1 MGAVGTVGSG
11 NVSDNNIVTMRLP
24 NGQSTVVS
32 GDISFPQMM
41 DVMDKVGNHIN
52 FGKITTILPKGYM
65 PETAKKNDLDKLV
78 DNYNVKQVV
87 VDMYRDKS
95 GANDLKRLFNL
106 GFQIQAQY
114 LGEADP
120 NSKIPPKDWYYM
132 IRNK

>member
-11 NVSDNNIVTMRLP
+11 NVSGNNIVTMRLP

-41 DVMDKVGNHIN
+41 KVASEVGNTITFN
-52 FGKITTILPKGYM
+52 KITTIIPKGYM
-65 PETAKKNDLDKLV
+65 PESAKKNDLDKLV
-78 DNYNVKQVV
+78 DKYNVNQVV

-106 GFQIQAQY
+106 GFQIQAQH

-120 NSKIPPKDWYYM
+120 NSKIPPRDFYYM
-132 IRNK
+132 VRNK